1 MEPTVP
7 IRPSTAGDGGDVR
20 GQGDGHPGSQC
31 SVDLAGSPPGGK
43 WWLLSLKNTEI
54 FLSVGGGG
62 ERGEGEEDLVRR
74 EERASGAADPGP
86 RSRG

>member
-1 MEPTVP
+1 MFEGKVTGIPA
-7 IRPSTAGDGGDVR
+7 PSVQWTWRGLPLEASDG
-20 GQGDGHPGSQC
+20 C
-31 SVDLAGSPPGGK
+31 SV
-43 WWLLSLKNTEI
+43 LKNTEI